1 MPAYQSSLTFP
12 PPLSQ
17 LAETNTCGRPAWE
30 GGGWRVVVV
39 NRKEVARKHGIRKA
53 DEARDGSEK
62 GKEWEKRD
70 MGEMGEMGGSGDRG

>member
-1 MPAYQSSLTFP
+1 M
-12 PPLSQ
+12 
-17 LAETNTCGRPAWE
+17 
-30 GGGWRVVVV
+30 VVV